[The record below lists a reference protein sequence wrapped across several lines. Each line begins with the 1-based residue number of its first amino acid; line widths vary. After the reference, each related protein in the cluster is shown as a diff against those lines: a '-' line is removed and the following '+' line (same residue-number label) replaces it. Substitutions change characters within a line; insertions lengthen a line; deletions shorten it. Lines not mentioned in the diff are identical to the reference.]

1 MGKVISVANQ
11 KGGVAKSTTTLNL
24 GVGLA
29 RQGKKVLLIDADP
42 QGSLTASLGY
52 VEPDDIGTTLATM
65 EINQTKVASNH
76 RLVSYSDYADDR
88 ILLLDPASDFLD
100 QYIEKEMVRDFLGCL
115 TARQKEI
122 IQLFYFEE
130 MNQEKIAD
138 YLGIRQQ
145 SVCEMMQRALSV
157 MKKHADKE
165 EN

>member
-1 MGKVISVANQ
+1 MNEEFFDNENWYI
-11 KGGVAKSTTTLNL
+11 
-24 GVGLA
+24 
-29 RQGKKVLLIDADP
+29 RLLM
-42 QGSLTASLGY
+42 
-52 VEPDDIGTTLATM
+52 EATDRM

-76 RLVSYSDYADDR
+76 RIISYSDFVDDR
-88 ILLLDPASDFLD
+88 TILVDPSSDILD
-100 QYIEKEMVRDFLGCL
+100 QYIEKEMLHDLLDCL

-130 MNQEKIAD
+130 MNQNKIAD

-145 SVCEMMQRALSV
+145 SVCEMIKRALSV

>member
-1 MGKVISVANQ
+1 M
-11 KGGVAKSTTTLNL
+11 
-24 GVGLA
+24 
-29 RQGKKVLLIDADP
+29 
-42 QGSLTASLGY
+42 
-52 VEPDDIGTTLATM
+52 EATDRM

-76 RLVSYSDYADDR
+76 RIISYSDFVDDR
-88 ILLLDPASDFLD
+88 TILVDPSSDILD
-100 QYIEKEMVRDFLGCL
+100 QYIEKEMLHDLLDCL

-130 MNQEKIAD
+130 MNQNKIAD

-145 SVCEMMQRALSV
+145 SVCEMIKRALSV

>member
-1 MGKVISVANQ
+1 M
-11 KGGVAKSTTTLNL
+11 
-24 GVGLA
+24 
-29 RQGKKVLLIDADP
+29 
-42 QGSLTASLGY
+42 
-52 VEPDDIGTTLATM
+52 EATDRM

-76 RLVSYSDYADDR
+76 KLVSYSDYADDR

-100 QYIEKEMVRDFLGCL
+100 QYIEKEMIRDFLGCL

-157 MKKHADKE
+157 MKKHADEE

>member
-1 MGKVISVANQ
+1 MNEEFFDNENWYI
-11 KGGVAKSTTTLNL
+11 
-24 GVGLA
+24 
-29 RQGKKVLLIDADP
+29 RLLM
-42 QGSLTASLGY
+42 
-52 VEPDDIGTTLATM
+52 EATDRM

-88 ILLLDPASDFLD
+88 TILVDPASDFLD
-100 QYIEKEMVRDFLGCL
+100 QYIEKEMLRDFLGCL

-145 SVCEMMQRALSV
+145 SVCEMMQ
-157 MKKHADKE
+157 KE
-165 EN
+165 HFLL